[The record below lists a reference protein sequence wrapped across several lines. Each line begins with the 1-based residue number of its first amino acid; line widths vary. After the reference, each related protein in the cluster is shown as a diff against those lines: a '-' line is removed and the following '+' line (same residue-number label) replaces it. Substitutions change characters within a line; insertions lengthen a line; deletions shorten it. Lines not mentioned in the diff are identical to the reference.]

1 MASVVPDGGH
11 GKDPRGPSE
20 IEVGRRLY
28 GQALERWLLEG
39 LDVVAGDTVLEL
51 ASGYG
56 ALCLRLAELV
66 RPGGRV
72 ICSDL
77 SPDRVVAIRRRL
89 SGAEGIDVR
98 ILDMLA
104 LDVPDA
110 SVDGVL
116 CRWGLMFPL
125 PTEQAL
131 AEAARVLRPGRRLV
145 LAVWAEPDR
154 NPWITL
160 VDDALLATGQPI
172 PADRRW
178 PGRMFSLA
186 NPRRLRTMMVRV
198 GFADSV
204 VDEVPLVWEYDDFE
218 AYWDEEALI
227 PGPFEEYIR
236 GLPPT
241 GLSVLRARLR
251 SSMARYRVPD
261 GGYALP
267 GVTLVAKGR
276 RS

>member
-1 MASVVPDGGH
+1 MASVASDGRRDQ
-11 GKDPRGPSE
+11 DPAPSE

-28 GQALERWLLEG
+28 GQALERWLLDG
-39 LDVVAGDTVLEL
+39 LGVEPGDKVLEL
-51 ASGYG
+51 ASGLG
-56 ALCLRLAELV
+56 ATCSRLGELV
-66 RPGGRV
+66 RPGGHA

-77 SPDRVVAIRRRL
+77 QLDRVAAIRRRVA
-89 SGAEGIDVR
+89 GAEGIEVR
-98 ILDMLA
+98 VLDMLA
-104 LDVPDA
+104 LDLPDA

-125 PTEQAL
+125 PTEQAF
-131 AEAARVLRPGRRLV
+131 AEAARVLRPRRRLV

-160 VDDALLATGQPI
+160 VDEALLATGHPL

-186 NPRRLRTMMVRV
+186 NPRRLRTLMAGA
-198 GFADSV
+198 GFDDIV

-218 AYWDEEALI
+218 AYWDEEVLVA
-227 PGPFEEYIR
+227 GPYETYIR
-236 GLPPT
+236 GLRPG
-241 GLSVLRARLR
+241 GLSLLRARLR
-251 SSMARYRVPD
+251 SSLEPYRMPD
-261 GGYALP
+261 DGYGLP
-267 GVTLVAKGR
+267 GVTLVARGR